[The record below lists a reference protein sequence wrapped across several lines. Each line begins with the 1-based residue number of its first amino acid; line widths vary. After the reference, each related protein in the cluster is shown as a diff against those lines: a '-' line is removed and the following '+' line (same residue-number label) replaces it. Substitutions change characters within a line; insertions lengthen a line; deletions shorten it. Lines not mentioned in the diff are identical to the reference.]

1 MSTKKETYEYYLKVF
16 RIEVV
21 GYKHEEEQLRSA
33 PPQQR
38 EYLQERLQIRSNIL
52 QGLGEML
59 EMLKRDLES
68 ERSETK

>member
-1 MSTKKETYEYYLKVF
+1 MSIKKETYEYYLKVF
-16 RIEVV
+16 RIEYAA
-21 GYKHEEEQLRSA
+21 YKREEEQLRSA
-33 PPQQR
+33 PPKQR
-38 EYLQERLQIRSNIL
+38 EDLQERLQIRSNIL